1 MANLVFYD
9 FETCSSNVSY
19 GQIIQAAAV
28 LVNDEFQELDRYEGR
43 CKLSPGII
51 PEAMA
56 LIVNKTTPKML
67 KETNLSHYQM
77 VRQMMEKFSQW
88 KNSIFIGYNSIN
100 FDEEFLRRTL
110 FKNLDY
116 PYLTVTNGNERA
128 DLFNLARASH
138 LYYPGCIK
146 TPISDKNNPVFKL
159 DKLAPMNGIKHND
172 AHSAIADV
180 LATVEIAKLLSK
192 NAPNVWKA
200 SLMTTSKDKTF
211 AIIKN
216 ELTFC
221 TDFFYYGKSFPFIL
235 TFLCE
240 HPRWGYPM
248 CFDLKMDP
256 KIYFKL
262 SINELRKELKKTPKV
277 IRTIKH
283 KKHPIIM
290 NSSYGVNFKGYKEI
304 GLKKLQERAKL
315 VKENKDFTEKVETIL
330 DDEAREKQDQD
341 TQEDIYAEE
350 SIYTKFTSREDNAI
364 MPAFHK
370 ANWKEKFLILQKFK
384 DERLRY
390 FGKKILYEE
399 SPKSLPDE
407 EYIAIHQEVAKKVL
421 STNKERWN
429 TIPRTY
435 SEIDTLR
442 NKFKEDKEKLKIL
455 NEINLYVEEMEKMY
469 EEALTL
475 KKKLL
480 N

>member
-1 MANLVFYD
+1 MTNLVFYD

-28 LVNDEFQELDRYEGR
+28 LVNDNFQELDRYEGR

-56 LIVNKTTPKML
+56 LIVNKTTPKIL

-77 VRQMMEKFSQW
+77 VRQMMEKFNQW

-128 DLFNLARASH
+128 DLFSLARAAH
-138 LYYPGCIK
+138 LYYPNCIK

-172 AHSAIADV
+172 AHSAISDV

-200 SLMTTSKDKTF
+200 SLMTTNKDK
-211 AIIKN
+211 ALKIIKN

-221 TDFFYYGKSFPFIL
+221 TDFFYYGKSFPFVL

-240 HPRWGYPM
+240 HPQWGYPM
-248 CFDLKMDP
+248 CFDLKGDP
-256 KIYFKL
+256 KYYFNL
-262 SINELRKELKKTPKV
+262 SKSDLKKELKKTPKI

-290 NSSYGVNFKGYKEI
+290 NSSYGMSFDGYKKI
-304 GLKKLQERAKL
+304 GMQKLNERAQL
-315 VKENKDFTEKVETIL
+315 IRENEDFADRIRSHLDEEASEKKDF
-330 DDEAREKQDQD
+330 DS
-341 TQEDIYAEE
+341 QEEIFAEE
-350 SIYTKFTSREDNAI
+350 SIYKKFTTKEDNAI
-364 MPAFHK
+364 MPTFHK
-370 ANWKEKFLILQKFK
+370 ANWKDKFLVLQKFK

-399 SPKSLPDE
+399 SPDSLPKDE
-407 EYIAIHQEVAKKVL
+407 YNYIHKEVAARVL
-421 STNKERWN
+421 SSNKEKWN

-442 NKFKEDKEKLKIL
+442 NKFKDDKAKLDVL
-455 NEINLYVEEMEKMY
+455 DEINLYIEEMEKIY
-469 EEALTL
+469 Q
-475 KKKLL
+475 KVS
-480 N
+480 

>member
-1 MANLVFYD
+1 MTNLVFYD

-19 GQIIQAAAV
+19 GQIIQAAAI
-28 LVNDEFQELDRYEGR
+28 LVNDNFQELDRYEGR

-56 LIVNKTTPKML
+56 LIVNKTHPKTL

-77 VRQMMEKFSQW
+77 IRQMMDKFTKW

-116 PYLTVTNGNERA
+116 PYLTVTNGNERG
-128 DLFNLARASH
+128 DLFSLARASH

-146 TPISDKNNPVFKL
+146 TPISDKNNPIFKL
-159 DKLAPMNGIKHND
+159 DRLAPMNGIKHKD
-172 AHSAIADV
+172 AHSAISDV

-200 SLMTTSKDKTF
+200 SLMTTNKDKTLQ
-211 AIIKN
+211 IIKN

-221 TDFFYYGKSFPFIL
+221 TDFFYYGKCFPFVL
-235 TFLCE
+235 TFVCE
-240 HPRWGYPM
+240 HPQWGYPM
-248 CFDLKMDP
+248 CFDLKADP
-256 KIYFKL
+256 EYYFKL
-262 SINELRKELKKTPKV
+262 STSELKKELEKKPKV

-290 NSSYGVNFKGYKEI
+290 NASYAMNFDYYKNL
-304 GLKKLQERAKL
+304 GLPKLKQRAKL
-315 VKENKDFTEKVETIL
+315 IRENKEFSEKVSAIL
-330 DDEAREKQDQD
+330 DDDARERADSDSQLDV
-341 TQEDIYAEE
+341 YAEE
-350 SIYTKFTSREDNAI
+350 SIYKKFTTKEDNAI
-364 MPAFHK
+364 MPSFHR
-370 ANWKEKFLILQKFK
+370 ADWKEKFSVLQKFK
-384 DERLRY
+384 DERLKY

-399 SPKSLPDE
+399 SPESLPKN
-407 EYIAIHQEVAKKVL
+407 EYESIHKEIASRVL
-421 STNKERWN
+421 STNKEKWN

-442 NKFKEDKEKLKIL
+442 NKFKDDSEKLKML
-455 NEINLYVEEMEKMY
+455 NDINSYIEEIEKTY
-469 EEALTL
+469 QKAS
-475 KKKLL
+475 
-480 N
+480 

>member
-1 MANLVFYD
+1 MKNLVFYD

-28 LVNDEFQELDRYEGR
+28 LVNDNFQELDRYEGR

-56 LIVNKTTPKML
+56 LIVNKTTPKIL
-67 KETNLSHYQM
+67 KETNLSHYKM
-77 VRQMMEKFSQW
+77 IRQMMEKFNQW

-128 DLFNLARASH
+128 DLFSLTRAAY

-146 TPISDKNNPVFKL
+146 TEISDKNNPVFKL
-159 DKLAPMNGIKHND
+159 DKLAPINGIQHND
-172 AHSAIADV
+172 AHSAISDV

-192 NAPNVWKA
+192 SAPNVWKA
-200 SLMTTSKDKTF
+200 SLMTTNKDKTLK
-211 AIIKN
+211 IIKN

-221 TDFFYYGKSFPFIL
+221 TDFFYYGKSIPFVL
-235 TFLCE
+235 TYVCE
-240 HPRWGYPM
+240 HPQWGYPM
-248 CFDLKMDP
+248 CFDLKSDP
-256 KIYFKL
+256 KNYFSL
-262 SINELRKELKKTPKV
+262 SLKDLRKELKKTPKV

-290 NSSYGVNFKGYKEI
+290 NVSYGINFDVYKKI
-304 GLKKLQERAKL
+304 GLEELCQRAKL
-315 VKENKDFTEKVETIL
+315 IKENKEFSKKVSEILNEEAMEKHDF
-330 DDEAREKQDQD
+330 DS
-341 TQEDIYAEE
+341 QEEVYAEE
-350 SIYTKFTSREDNAI
+350 SIYKKFTTKEDNAI
-364 MPAFHK
+364 MPIFHK
-370 ANWKEKFLILQKFK
+370 AEWEEKFLVLQKFK

-399 SPKSLPDE
+399 SPESLPKDE
-407 EYIAIHQEVAKKVL
+407 YRSMHKEISARVL
-421 STNKERWN
+421 STNKEKWN

-435 SEIDTLR
+435 AEIDTLR
-442 NKFKEDKEKLKIL
+442 NKFKDDKEKLEL
-455 NEINLYVEEMEKMY
+455 LDQINLYIEEIEKVY
-469 EEALTL
+469 QKAS
-475 KKKLL
+475 
-480 N
+480 

>member
-19 GQIIQAAAV
+19 GQIIQAAAL
-28 LVNDEFQELDRYEGR
+28 LVNDNFQELDRYEGR

-56 LIVNKTTPKML
+56 LIVNKTTPKIL

-77 VRQMMEKFSQW
+77 IRQMMEKFNQW

-128 DLFNLARASH
+128 DLFSLARASH
-138 LYYPGCIK
+138 LYYPNCLR
-146 TPISDKNNPVFKL
+146 TPISNKNNPVFKL
-159 DKLAPMNGIKHND
+159 DQLAPMNGIKHND
-172 AHSAIADV
+172 AHTAISDV

-192 NAPNVWKA
+192 KAPNVWKA
-200 SLMTTSKDKTF
+200 SLMTTNKDKTLH
-211 AIIKN
+211 IIKN

-221 TDFFYYGKSFPFIL
+221 TDFFYYGKTSPFVL
-235 TFLCE
+235 TFVCE
-240 HPRWGYPM
+240 HPQWSYPM
-248 CFDLKMDP
+248 CFDLKEDP
-256 KIYFKL
+256 NYYFKFSTNDL
-262 SINELRKELKKTPKV
+262 KKELKKTPKV
-277 IRTIKH
+277 IKIIKH

-290 NSSYGVNFKGYKEI
+290 NSSYAMNFDVYKKI

-315 VKENKDFTEKVETIL
+315 IKNNKDFSNKVSAVL
-330 DDEAREKQDQD
+330 DEEAREKQDFD
-341 TQEDIYAEE
+341 SQEDIYPEE
-350 SIYTKFTSREDNAI
+350 SIYKKFTTKEDNAI

-370 ANWKEKFLILQKFK
+370 ADWKEKFSILQKFK

-399 SPKSLPDE
+399 NPDFLPKDE
-407 EYIAIHQEVAKKVL
+407 YNSIHKEIAARVL
-421 STNKERWN
+421 STNKEKWN

-442 NKFKEDKEKLKIL
+442 NKFKDDKDKLKAL
-455 NEINLYVEEMEKMY
+455 QDINSYIEEMEKIY
-469 EEALTL
+469 Q
-475 KKKLL
+475 KVS
-480 N
+480 

>member
-1 MANLVFYD
+1 MANFIFYD
-9 FETCSSNVSY
+9 LETCSSNVSY
-19 GQIIQAAAV
+19 GQIIQVAAV

-56 LIVNKTTPKML
+56 LIVNKTHPKIL

-77 VRQMMEKFSQW
+77 IRQMMEKFNQW
-88 KNSIFIGYNSIN
+88 KNSIFIGWNNIL
-100 FDEEFLRRTL
+100 FDREFLRRTL

-116 PYLTVTNGNERA
+116 PYLTVTNGNEEG
-128 DLFNLARASH
+128 DLLPVARSSH

-159 DKLAPMNGIKHND
+159 DKLAPINGIKHED
-172 AHSAIADV
+172 AHSAISDV
-180 LATVEIAKLLSK
+180 LATIEIAKILKK

-200 SLMTTSKDKTF
+200 SLMTTNKNKTLE
-211 AIIKN
+211 IVKN

-235 TFLCE
+235 TFVCE
-240 HPRWGYPM
+240 HPQFGYPM
-248 CFDLKMDP
+248 CFDLKKDP
-256 KIYFKL
+256 KFYFSL
-262 SINELRKELKKTPKV
+262 SISELKKEFKKTPKV

-283 KKHPIIM
+283 KKHPVIV
-290 NSSYGVNFKGYKEI
+290 NSKYGVNFDGYKEI
-304 GLKKLQERAKL
+304 GLNNLEERAKL
-315 VKENKDFTEKVETIL
+315 IKQNQDFSEKVKIVL
-330 DDEAREKQDQD
+330 GDDAKEKQDFES
-341 TQEDIYAEE
+341 QEEIYAED
-350 SIYTKFTSREDNAI
+350 SIYKKFTSKEDNAI

-370 ANWKEKFLILQKFK
+370 ADWKEKFLVLQKFK

-399 SPKSLPDE
+399 NPGSLPKDE
-407 EYIAIHQEVAKKVL
+407 YDLMHKEVATRVL
-421 STNKERWN
+421 SANKEKWN

-442 NKFKEDKEKLKIL
+442 NKFKDDKEKLEML
-455 NEINLYVEEMEKMY
+455 NEINSYIEEMEKMY
-469 EEALTL
+469 E
-475 KKKLL
+475 KV
-480 N
+480 